1 MINEAASLLKK
12 IIAVTLNEGIFHDMS
27 ITEQVIQKVKGMS
40 EDQARELLL
49 QLERQERADAE
60 EDALDLEAARRAL
73 ADPGE
78 NIPWEKV
85 KTDLGLK

>member
-1 MINEAASLLKK
+1 
-12 IIAVTLNEGIFHDMS
+12 MS

-73 ADPGE
+73 AEPGE

-85 KTDLGLK
+85 KTDLDLK